1 MDSPV
6 TNPEKNILIIEISV
20 IIMKKLTF
28 SLFLLAGVS
37 SLNIVTAQSKTNT
50 AAMNLTDKG
59 LDLSMMDKSVRP
71 QDDFYNYVNGSWMKT
86 AKIPSDKPTWGS
98 FNKLAD
104 DTDNNS
110 MTILSS
116 LLKDK
121 FTDGTEGK
129 KIQDLYATYMN
140 MQKRNADGIKPI
152 QANLNKIDAI
162 KNLQDLQNYLISVTK
177 DGENIFYGWGVG
189 ADLKDSNMN
198 VVYLGDAS
206 LGLGRDYY
214 QKVNEKNTEALA
226 EYTKYVASML
236 KELGYKNADAAA
248 KGIVDYEKSIAQ
260 TYLTNEQSRDNTL
273 QYNPETMTQLSSLV
287 KNVDIPGYLKKVG
300 VNTDKVI
307 IGELGYYKNLDKFI
321 NAQKLPVIKDY
332 LKFHMI
338 HGSASYLSEKI
349 GDMRFAFYG
358 KYLRGQQ
365 EQRALN
371 KRGYE
376 LINGSLGEA
385 FGKLYVE
392 KYFPAEAKAQMVE
405 LIDYLKKSFAVHINN
420 LAWMSSVT
428 KEKAMQKLN
437 KFTVKVAYPDKWKDY
452 SKLNIIPE
460 SKGGSLYGNL
470 QNIAE
475 WQYNKD
481 LAKIGKPVDKTEWG
495 MTPQTVNAYYN
506 PVNNEIVFPAAIL
519 QPPFFNPK
527 ADAAVNFGGIGAVIG
542 HEMSHGFDDSG
553 AQFDADG
560 NLVDWWTPED
570 KANFEKATKALAAQY
585 DKYEPVKGTMVNGT
599 FTNGENIADLGG
611 VNIAYDALQMYLK
624 DHGNPG
630 PISGYTQD
638 QRFFLSWATVWRTLS
653 SEKYMINQVKT
664 DPHSPGYFRSFG
676 PLTNVDAF
684 YKAFD
689 VKPGDKLYKAPQDRI
704 KIW

>member
-1 MDSPV
+1 
-6 TNPEKNILIIEISV
+6 
-20 IIMKKLTF
+20 MKKLTLALIF
-28 SLFLLAGVS
+28 LAGVYTQHAEAQ
-37 SLNIVTAQSKTNT
+37 TAGTGP
-50 AAMNLTDKG
+50 DKG
-59 LDLSMMDKSVRP
+59 LDLSLMDKSVRP
-71 QDDFYNYVNGSWMKT
+71 QDDFYNYVSGTWMKT

-98 FNKLAD
+98 FNKLAE

-110 MTILSS
+110 MKILNS

-121 FTDGTEGK
+121 FPEGSEGK
-129 KIQDLYATYMN
+129 KIQDLYASYMN
-140 MQKRNADGIKPI
+140 LQKRNADGIKPI
-152 QANLNKIDAI
+152 QGNLNKIDAI
-162 KNLQDLQNYLISVTK
+162 KNLKDLQNYLTSVTK
-177 DGENIFYGWGVG
+177 EGENNFYGWGVY
-189 ADLKDSNMN
+189 ADLKDSKMN
-198 VVYLGDAS
+198 AVYLGDAS

-214 QKVNEKNTEALA
+214 QKENEKNTEAIA
-226 EYTKYVASML
+226 EYQKYVASML
-236 KELGYKNADAAA
+236 TELGYKNADAAA
-248 KGIVDYEKSIAQ
+248 KGIVDYEKSIAK

-273 QYNPETMTQLSSLV
+273 QYNPQTMAELTALV
-287 KNVDIPGYLKKVG
+287 KNVNLPEYLKKVG
-300 VNTDKVI
+300 VNTEKVI
-307 IGELGYYKNLDKFI
+307 IGELGYYKNFDKLVS
-321 NAQKLPVIKDY
+321 AQNLPVIKDY

-338 HGSASYLSEKI
+338 NGSASYLSEKL

-371 KRGYE
+371 KRGFE
-376 LINGSLGEA
+376 LINSTLGEA

-405 LIDYLKKSFAVHINN
+405 LIDYLKKSFAVHIND
-420 LAWMSSVT
+420 LSWMSSAT
-428 KEKAMQKLN
+428 KGKALEKLN

-452 SKLNIIPE
+452 SKLSILSEN
-460 SKGGSLYGNL
+460 KGGNLYANL
-470 QNIAE
+470 QNITTWRYE
-475 WQYNKD
+475 KD
-481 LAKIGKPVDKTEWG
+481 LAKIGKAVDKSEWG

-519 QPPFFNPK
+519 QPPFFNPQ

-570 KANFEKATKALAAQY
+570 KANFEKATKTLAAQY
-585 DKYEPVKGTMVNGT
+585 DKYEPVKGTFVNGT

-611 VNIAYDALQMYLK
+611 VNIAYDALQLYLK
-624 DHGNPG
+624 DKGNPG
-630 PISGYTQD
+630 EISGYTQD

-653 SEKYMINQVKT
+653 SEKYMVNQVKT

-676 PLTNVDAF
+676 PLINVDAF

-689 VKPGDKLYKAPQDRI
+689 VKQGDKLYKSPEERI

>member
-1 MDSPV
+1 
-6 TNPEKNILIIEISV
+6 
-20 IIMKKLTF
+20 MKKLTL
-28 SLFLLAGVS
+28 SLFLLAGICSQNVS
-37 SLNIVTAQSKTNT
+37 AQSADN
-50 AAMNLTDKG
+50 G
-59 LDLSMMDKSVRP
+59 LDLSLMDKSVRP
-71 QDDFYNYVNGSWMKT
+71 QDDFYNFVSGTWMKT

-110 MTILSS
+110 MTILNS

-121 FTDGTEGK
+121 FADGTEGK

-152 QANLNKIDAI
+152 QADLNKIDAI
-162 KNLQDLQNYLISVTK
+162 KNLADLQNYLISVTK
-177 DGENIFYGWGVG
+177 DGENTFYGWGVD
-189 ADLKDSNMN
+189 ADLKNSKMN
-198 VVYLGDAS
+198 AVYLGNAS

-236 KELGYKNADAAA
+236 KEIGYKNADAAA
-248 KGIVDYEKSIAQ
+248 KGIVAYEKSIAQ

-273 QYNPETMTQLSSLV
+273 QYNPETMSQLSGLV
-287 KNVDIPGYLKKVG
+287 KNVDLPGYLKKVG
-300 VNTDKVI
+300 VSADKVI

-321 NAQKLPVIKDY
+321 STQNLPVIKDY
-332 LKFHMI
+332 LKFHLV
-338 HGSASYLSEKI
+338 HGNASYLSEKL
-349 GDMRFAFYG
+349 GDTKFAFYG

-376 LINGSLGEA
+376 LINGTLGEA
-385 FGKLYVE
+385 FGKLYVD

-405 LIDYLKKSFAVHINN
+405 LIDYLKKSFAVHING
-420 LAWMSSVT
+420 LAWMSSTT
-428 KEKAMQKLN
+428 KVKAMEKLN

-452 SKLNIIPE
+452 SKLDIVSE
-460 SKGGSLYGNL
+460 AKGGNLYSNL
-470 QNIAE
+470 QNITE

-481 LAKIGKPVDKTEWG
+481 LAKIGKPVDKSEWG

-570 KANFEKATKALAAQY
+570 KANFEKATKALASQY
-585 DKYEPVKGTMVNGT
+585 DKYEPVKGTNVNGT

-624 DHGNPG
+624 DKGNPG
-630 PISGYTQD
+630 TISGYTQD

-653 SEKYMINQVKT
+653 SEKYMVNQVKT

-689 VKPGDKLYKAPQDRI
+689 VKEGDKLYKKPADRI

>member
-1 MDSPV
+1 
-6 TNPEKNILIIEISV
+6 
-20 IIMKKLTF
+20 MKRLTL
-28 SLFLLAGVS
+28 SLFLLAGICSQNTLNAQAKSTKSVS
-37 SLNIVTAQSKTNT
+37 TKDV
-50 AAMNLTDKG
+50 G
-59 LDLSMMDKSVRP
+59 LDISLMDKSVRP
-71 QDDFYNYVNGSWMKT
+71 QDDFYNYVSGTWMKT

-110 MTILSS
+110 MTILNS

-121 FTDGTEGK
+121 FADGSEGK

-140 MQKRNADGIKPI
+140 MEKRNADGIKPI
-152 QANLNKIDAI
+152 QENINKIDAI
-162 KNLQDLQNYLISVTK
+162 KNLTDLQNYLTSVTK
-177 DGENIFYGWGVG
+177 EGDNTFYSWGVYS
-189 ADLKDSNMN
+189 DLKDSNMN
-198 VVYLGDAS
+198 AVYLGDAS
-206 LGLGRDYY
+206 LGMGRDYY
-214 QKVNEKNTEALA
+214 QKVDVKNTEALA
-226 EYTKYVASML
+226 EYQKYVASML

-248 KGIVDYEKSIAQ
+248 KGVVDYEKSIAKNL
-260 TYLTNEQSRDNTL
+260 LTNEQSRDNTL
-273 QYNPETMTQLSSLV
+273 QYNPKTIAELSSLV
-287 KNVDIPGYLKKVG
+287 KNVDLASYLKKVG
-300 VNTDKVI
+300 VNTDRVI
-307 IGELGYYKNLDKFI
+307 IGEIGYYKNFDQLVNEK
-321 NAQKLPVIKDY
+321 NLPVIKDY

-338 HGSASYLSEKI
+338 NGGASYLSEKL
-349 GDMRFAFYG
+349 GDTKFAFYG

-420 LAWMSSVT
+420 LAWMSSTT

-437 KFTVKVAYPDKWKDY
+437 KFTVKVAYPDTWKDY
-452 SKLNIIPE
+452 SKLTITPE
-460 SKGGSLYGNL
+460 SKGGNLYSNL

-481 LAKIGKPVDKTEWG
+481 LAKIGKSVDKTEWG

-506 PVNNEIVFPAAIL
+506 PVYNEIVFPAAIL

-542 HEMSHGFDDSG
+542 HEISHGFDDSG
-553 AQFDADG
+553 AQFDAEG

-585 DKYEPVKGTMVNGT
+585 DKYEPVKGTFVNGT

-624 DHGNPG
+624 DKGNPG
-630 PISGYTQD
+630 VISGYTQD

-689 VKPGDKLYKAPQDRI
+689 VKPGDKLYKKPEDRI

>member
-1 MDSPV
+1 
-6 TNPEKNILIIEISV
+6 
-20 IIMKKLTF
+20 MKKLTL
-28 SLFLLAGVS
+28 SLVLLAGTFAVQAQKAVKPAGENGLE
-37 SLNIVTAQSKTNT
+37 LNY
-50 AAMNLTDKG
+50 
-59 LDLSMMDKSVRP
+59 MDKNVRP
-71 QDDFYNYVNGSWMKT
+71 QDDFYNFVNGSWMKT

-110 MTILSS
+110 MTILNS

-121 FTDGTEGK
+121 FAEGSEGK

-140 MQKRNADGIKPI
+140 MDKRNADGIKPI
-152 QANLNKIDAI
+152 QENINKIDKI
-162 KNLQDLQNYLISVTK
+162 KNLADLQNYLVSVTRE
-177 DGENIFYGWGVG
+177 GENKFYGWGVYS
-189 ADLKDSNMN
+189 DLKNSNMN
-198 VVYLGDAS
+198 AVYLGDAS
-206 LGLGRDYY
+206 LGMGRDYY
-214 QKVNEKNTEALA
+214 QKADSKNTEALA
-226 EYTKYVASML
+226 EYQKYVASML
-236 KELGYKNADAAA
+236 KELGYTNADAAA
-248 KGIVDYEKSIAQ
+248 KEIVDYEKSIAKNL
-260 TYLTNEQSRDNTL
+260 LTNEQSRDNTL
-273 QYNPETMTQLSSLV
+273 QYNPKTMAELKTLV
-287 KNVDIPGYLKKVG
+287 KNVDIPAYLAKVG
-300 VNTDKVI
+300 VKTDRVI
-307 IGELGYYKNLDKFI
+307 ISELGYYKNFDQLVNEK
-321 NAQKLPVIKDY
+321 NLPVIKDY

-338 HGSASYLSEKI
+338 NGNASYLSQKLGDEK
-349 GDMRFAFYG
+349 FAFYG

-371 KRGYE
+371 KRGFE

-405 LIDYLKKSFAVHINN
+405 LIDYLKKSFAVHING
-420 LAWMSSVT
+420 LAWMSSTT
-428 KEKAMQKLN
+428 KVKALEKLN
-437 KFTVKVAYPDKWKDY
+437 KFTVKVAYPDQWKDY
-452 SKLNIIPE
+452 SKLNILSE
-460 SKGGSLYGNL
+460 AKGGNLYKNL
-470 QNIAE
+470 QNVGE
-475 WQYNKD
+475 WQYTKD

-553 AQFDADG
+553 AQFDAQG

-570 KANFEKATKALAAQY
+570 KANFEKATKSLAAQY
-585 DKYEPVKGTMVNGT
+585 DKYEPVKGTFVNGT

-624 DHGNPG
+624 DKGNPG
-630 PISGYTQD
+630 NISGYTQE

-689 VKPGDKLYKAPQDRI
+689 VKKGDKLYKAPEERI

>member
-1 MDSPV
+1 
-6 TNPEKNILIIEISV
+6 
-20 IIMKKLTF
+20 MKKLTL
-28 SLFLLAGVS
+28 SLALLAGIGSQMV
-37 SLNIVTAQSKTNT
+37 NAQ
-50 AAMNLTDKG
+50 AADKG
-59 LDLSMMDKSVRP
+59 LDLSLMDKSVRP
-71 QDDFYNYVNGSWMKT
+71 QDDFYNYVSGTWMKT

-98 FNKLAD
+98 FNKLAE

-110 MTILSS
+110 MTILNS

-121 FTDGTEGK
+121 FADGTEGK

-140 MQKRNADGIKPI
+140 MTKRNADGIKPI

-162 KNLQDLQNYLISVTK
+162 KNVNDLQNYLISVTK
-177 DGENIFYGWGVG
+177 EGENNFYGWGVD
-189 ADLKDSNMN
+189 ADLKDSKMN
-198 VVYLGDAS
+198 AVYLGSAS

-236 KELGYKNADAAA
+236 KELGYKNADVAA

-273 QYNPETMTQLSSLV
+273 QYNPKTMAELTALV
-287 KNVDIPGYLKKVG
+287 KNVNLPAYLKAVG

-321 NAQKLPVIKDY
+321 NAQNLPVIKDY

-338 HGSASYLSEKI
+338 HGSASYLSEKL

-376 LINGSLGEA
+376 LINGTLGEA

-405 LIDYLKKSFAVHINN
+405 LIDYLKKSFAVHING
-420 LAWMSSVT
+420 LTWMSSTT
-428 KEKAMQKLN
+428 KQKAMEKLN

-452 SKLNIIPE
+452 SKLNITSE
-460 SKGGSLYGNL
+460 AKGGNLYANL
-470 QNIAE
+470 QNISE

-585 DKYEPVKGTMVNGT
+585 DKYEPVKGTFVNGT

-624 DHGNPG
+624 DKGNPG
-630 PISGYTQD
+630 QISGYTQD

-653 SEKYMINQVKT
+653 SEKYMVNQVKT

-676 PLTNVDAF
+676 PIINVDAF

-689 VKPGDKLYKAPQDRI
+689 VKQGDKLYKAPADRI

>member
-1 MDSPV
+1 
-6 TNPEKNILIIEISV
+6 
-20 IIMKKLTF
+20 MKKLTL
-28 SLFLLAGVS
+28 SLFLLAGVCS
-37 SLNIVTAQSKTNT
+37 QIVNAQASAVKTVAN
-50 AAMNLTDKG
+50 TDKG
-59 LDLSMMDKSVRP
+59 LDISLMDKSVRP
-71 QDDFYNYVNGSWMKT
+71 QDDFYNYVSGTWMKT

-110 MTILSS
+110 MTILNS

-121 FTDGTEGK
+121 FADGTEGK

-152 QANLNKIDAI
+152 QENINKIDAI
-162 KNLQDLQNYLISVTK
+162 KNLNDLQNYLTSVTK
-177 DGENIFYGWGVG
+177 EGENTLYGWGID
-189 ADLKDSNMN
+189 ADLKDSKMN
-198 VVYLGDAS
+198 AVYLGNAS

-273 QYNPETMTQLSSLV
+273 QYNPKTMAELKTLV
-287 KNVDIPGYLKKVG
+287 KGVDLPTYLKKVG
-300 VNTDKVI
+300 ISSDKVI
-307 IGELGYYKNLDKFI
+307 IGELGYYKNFDKLVSAE
-321 NAQKLPVIKDY
+321 NLPIIKDY

-338 HGSASYLSEKI
+338 HGSSSYLSEKL
-349 GDMRFAFYG
+349 GDMKFAFYG

-376 LINGSLGEA
+376 LINGTLGEA

-405 LIDYLKKSFAVHINN
+405 LIDYLKKSFAVHING
-420 LAWMSSVT
+420 LTWMSSTT

-452 SKLNIIPE
+452 SKLNITSE
-460 SKGGSLYGNL
+460 AKGGNLYSNL
-470 QNIAE
+470 QSITE

-585 DKYEPVKGTMVNGT
+585 DKYEPVKGTFVNGT

-624 DHGNPG
+624 DKGNPG
-630 PISGYTQD
+630 AISGYTQE

-653 SEKYMINQVKT
+653 SEKYMVNQVKT

-676 PLTNVDAF
+676 PLINVDAF

-689 VKPGDKLYKAPQDRI
+689 VKQGDKLYKAPQDRI

>member
-1 MDSPV
+1 
-6 TNPEKNILIIEISV
+6 
-20 IIMKKLTF
+20 MKKITL
-28 SLFLLAGVS
+28 SLFLIAGICTQTTMS
-37 SLNIVTAQSKTNT
+37 AQAK
-50 AAMNLTDKG
+50 AAKVAVNNTDKG
-59 LDLSMMDKSVRP
+59 LDLSLMDTSVRP
-71 QDDFYNYVNGSWMKT
+71 QDDFYNYVSGTWMKT

-98 FNKLAD
+98 FNKLAE

-110 MTILSS
+110 MTILNS

-121 FTDGTEGK
+121 FADGSEGK

-140 MQKRNADGIKPI
+140 MEKRNADGIKPI
-152 QANLNKIDAI
+152 QNNLNKIDAI
-162 KNLQDLQNYLISVTK
+162 KSMADLQNYLISVTK
-177 DGENIFYGWGVG
+177 EGENTLYGWGID
-189 ADLKDSNMN
+189 ADLKDSKMN
-198 VVYLGDAS
+198 AVYLGNAS

-214 QKVNEKNTEALA
+214 QKVNEKNTEAIA
-226 EYTKYVASML
+226 EYQKYVASML
-236 KELGYKNADAAA
+236 KELGYKNADEAA
-248 KGIVDYEKSIAQ
+248 KGIVNFEKSIAN

-273 QYNPETMTQLSSLV
+273 QYNPKTMAELSTLV
-287 KNVDIPGYLKKVG
+287 KGVDIPGYLKKVG
-300 VNTDKVI
+300 VNSDKVI
-307 IGELGYYKNLDKFI
+307 ISELGYYKDFDKLI
-321 NAQKLPVIKDY
+321 NAQNLSVIKDY

-338 HGSASYLSEKI
+338 HGSASYLSENLGNMK
-349 GDMRFAFYG
+349 FAFYG

-371 KRGYE
+371 KRGFE
-376 LINGSLGEA
+376 LINGTLGEA

-420 LAWMSSVT
+420 LAWMSSTT
-428 KEKAMQKLN
+428 KEKAMEKLN

-452 SKLNIIPE
+452 SKLNIISE
-460 SKGGSLYGNL
+460 AKGGNLYQNL
-470 QNIAE
+470 QNIGE

-527 ADAAVNFGGIGAVIG
+527 ADAALNFGGIGAVIG

-560 NLVDWWTPED
+560 NLVDWWTPAD
-570 KANFEKATKALAAQY
+570 KANFEKATKALASQY
-585 DKYEPVKGTMVNGT
+585 DKYEPVKGTFVNGT

-624 DHGNPG
+624 DKGNPG
-630 PISGYTQD
+630 KISGFTQD

-653 SEKYMINQVKT
+653 SEKYMVNQVKT

-676 PLTNVDAF
+676 PLINVDAF

-689 VKPGDKLYKAPQDRI
+689 VKKGDKLYKTPEERI

>member
-1 MDSPV
+1 
-6 TNPEKNILIIEISV
+6 
-20 IIMKKLTF
+20 MKKLTL
-28 SLFLLAGVS
+28 SLVLLAGTFAVQAQKS
-37 SLNIVTAQSKTNT
+37 AKTVTETGLELNY
-50 AAMNLTDKG
+50 
-59 LDLSMMDKSVRP
+59 MDKNVRP

-110 MTILSS
+110 MTILNS

-121 FTDGTEGK
+121 FADGSEGK

-140 MQKRNADGIKPI
+140 MEKRNADGIKPI
-152 QANLNKIDAI
+152 QANISKIDAI
-162 KNLQDLQNYLISVTK
+162 KNLTDLQNYLASVTK
-177 DGENIFYGWGVG
+177 EGENNFYGWGVYS
-189 ADLKDSNMN
+189 DLKNSNMN
-198 VVYLGDAS
+198 AVYLGDAS
-206 LGLGRDYY
+206 LGMGRDYY
-214 QKVNEKNTEALA
+214 QKVDAKNTEALA
-226 EYTKYVASML
+226 DYEKYVASML
-236 KELGYKNADAAA
+236 KELGYTNADAAA
-248 KGIVDYEKSIAQ
+248 KGIVEYEKSIAKNL
-260 TYLTNEQSRDNTL
+260 LTNEQSRDNTL
-273 QYNPETMTQLSSLV
+273 QYNPKTMSELKTLV
-287 KNVDIPGYLKKVG
+287 KNVDLPAYLKKVG
-300 VNTDKVI
+300 VDTDRVI
-307 IGELGYYKNLDKFI
+307 ISELGYYKNFDQLV
-321 NAQKLPVIKDY
+321 NAKTLPVIKDY

-338 HGSASYLSEKI
+338 SGNASYLSQKL
-349 GDMRFAFYG
+349 GDMKFAFYG
-358 KYLRGQQ
+358 KNLRGQQ

-371 KRGYE
+371 KRGFE

-405 LIDYLKKSFAVHINN
+405 LIDYLKKSFVVHING
-420 LAWMSSVT
+420 LSWMSSTT
-428 KEKAMQKLN
+428 KVKALEKLN

-452 SKLNIIPE
+452 SKLKITSE
-460 SKGGSLYGNL
+460 SKGGNLYANL
-470 QNIAE
+470 QNIGE
-475 WQYNKD
+475 WQYGKS
-481 LAKIGKPVDKTEWG
+481 LEKIGKPVDKTEWG

-542 HEMSHGFDDSG
+542 HEISHGFDDSG

-585 DKYEPVKGTMVNGT
+585 DKYEPVKGTFVNGT

-624 DHGNPG
+624 DKGNPG
-630 PISGYTQD
+630 VISGYTQD

-664 DPHSPGYFRSFG
+664 DPHSPGYFRSFA
-676 PLTNVDAF
+676 PLMNVDAF

-689 VKPGDKLYKAPQDRI
+689 VKKGDKLYKAPEERI

>member
-1 MDSPV
+1 
-6 TNPEKNILIIEISV
+6 
-20 IIMKKLTF
+20 MKKLTL
-28 SLFLLAGVS
+28 SLFLLAGVC
-37 SLNIVTAQSKTNT
+37 SLNTVNGQAKAVKTAVNS
-50 AAMNLTDKG
+50 TDKG
-59 LDLSMMDKSVRP
+59 LDLSLMDTSVRP
-71 QDDFYNYVNGSWMKT
+71 QDDFYNYVSGTWMKT

-110 MTILSS
+110 MTILNS

-121 FTDGTEGK
+121 FADGSEGK

-152 QANLNKIDAI
+152 QGNLNKIDAI
-162 KNLQDLQNYLISVTK
+162 KNLADLQNYLVSVTK
-177 DGENIFYGWGVG
+177 DGENTLYGWGVD
-189 ADLKDSNMN
+189 ADLKDSKMN
-198 VVYLGDAS
+198 AVYLGDAS

-226 EYTKYVASML
+226 EYQKYVASML

-273 QYNPETMTQLSSLV
+273 QYNPKTMAELSTLV
-287 KNVDIPGYLKKVG
+287 KGVDIPAYLKKVG

-307 IGELGYYKNLDKFI
+307 IGEIGYYKSFDKLV
-321 NAQKLPVIKDY
+321 NAQNLPVIKDY

-338 HGSASYLSEKI
+338 HGSASYLSEKL
-349 GDMRFAFYG
+349 GNMRFDFYG

-371 KRGYE
+371 KRGFE
-376 LINGSLGEA
+376 LINGTLGEA

-420 LAWMSSVT
+420 LAWMSSTT
-428 KEKAMQKLN
+428 KEKAMNKLN

-452 SKLNIIPE
+452 SKLDIVSE
-460 SKGGSLYGNL
+460 AKGGNLYSNL
-470 QNIAE
+470 QNISE

-481 LAKIGKPVDKTEWG
+481 LAKIGKAVDKTEWG

-570 KANFEKATKALAAQY
+570 KANFEKATKALASQY
-585 DKYEPVKGTMVNGT
+585 DKYEPVKGTFVNGT

-624 DHGNPG
+624 DKGNPG
-630 PISGYTQD
+630 KISGFSQD

-653 SEKYMINQVKT
+653 SEKYMVNQVKT

-676 PLTNVDAF
+676 PLINVDAF

-689 VKPGDKLYKAPQDRI
+689 VKKGDKLYKTPEDRI

>member
-1 MDSPV
+1 
-6 TNPEKNILIIEISV
+6 
-20 IIMKKLTF
+20 MKKLTL
-28 SLFLLAGVS
+28 SLFLLAGVCS
-37 SLNIVTAQSKTNT
+37 QNTLNAQAKSTKSVS
-50 AAMNLTDKG
+50 ATDTG
-59 LDLSMMDKSVRP
+59 LDISLMDKSVRP
-71 QDDFYNYVNGSWMKT
+71 QDDFYNYVSGTWMKT

-110 MTILSS
+110 MTILNS

-121 FTDGTEGK
+121 FADGSEGK

-140 MQKRNADGIKPI
+140 MDKRNADGIKPI
-152 QANLNKIDAI
+152 QENINKIDAI
-162 KNLQDLQNYLISVTK
+162 KNLTDLQNYLTAVTK
-177 DGENIFYGWGVG
+177 DGDNTFYGWGVYS
-189 ADLKDSNMN
+189 DLKDSNMN
-198 VVYLGDAS
+198 AVYLGDAS
-206 LGLGRDYY
+206 LGMGRDYY
-214 QKVNEKNTEALA
+214 QKVDVKNTEALA
-226 EYTKYVASML
+226 EYQKYVASML

-248 KGIVDYEKSIAQ
+248 KGVVDYEKSIAKHL
-260 TYLTNEQSRDNTL
+260 LTNEQSRDNTL
-273 QYNPETMTQLSSLV
+273 QYNPKTIAELSTLV
-287 KNVDIPGYLKKVG
+287 KNIDLASYLKKVG
-300 VNTDKVI
+300 VNTDRVI
-307 IGELGYYKNLDKFI
+307 IGELGYYKSFDQLV
-321 NAQKLPVIKDY
+321 NAKNLPVIKDY

-338 HGSASYLSEKI
+338 NGGASYLSEKL
-349 GDMRFAFYG
+349 GDTKFAFYG

-405 LIDYLKKSFAVHINN
+405 LIDYLKKSFAVHING
-420 LAWMSSVT
+420 LTWMSSTT
-428 KEKAMQKLN
+428 KEKAMTKLN
-437 KFTVKVAYPDKWKDY
+437 KFTVKVAYPDTWKDY
-452 SKLNIIPE
+452 SKLNITPE
-460 SKGGSLYGNL
+460 SKGGNLYANL

-506 PVNNEIVFPAAIL
+506 PVYNEIVFPAAIL

-542 HEMSHGFDDSG
+542 HEISHGFDDSG
-553 AQFDADG
+553 AQFDAEG

-585 DKYEPVKGTMVNGT
+585 DKYEPVKGTFVNGT

-624 DHGNPG
+624 DKGNPG
-630 PISGYTQD
+630 VISGYTQD

-653 SEKYMINQVKT
+653 SEKYMVNQVKT

-689 VKPGDKLYKAPQDRI
+689 VKPGDKLYKKPEDRI

>member
-1 MDSPV
+1 
-6 TNPEKNILIIEISV
+6 
-20 IIMKKLTF
+20 MKRLTF
-28 SLFLLAGVS
+28 SLFLLAGVCS
-37 SLNIVTAQSKTNT
+37 QNTLTAQTKSTQAT
-50 AAMNLTDKG
+50 AQKDNG
-59 LDLSMMDKSVRP
+59 LDISLMDQSVRP
-71 QDDFYNYVNGSWMKT
+71 QDDFYNYVSGSWMKT
-86 AKIPSDKPTWGS
+86 AKIPADKPTWGS

-110 MTILSS
+110 MTILNS

-121 FTDGTEGK
+121 FADGSEGK
-129 KIQDLYATYMN
+129 KIQDLYATYMD
-140 MQKRNADGIKPI
+140 MKKRNADGIKPI
-152 QANLNKIDAI
+152 GENIKKIDAI
-162 KNLQDLQNYLISVTK
+162 KNLTDLQNYLASVTK
-177 DGENIFYGWGVG
+177 EGDNNFYGWGVY
-189 ADLKDSNMN
+189 ADLKNSNMN
-198 VVYLGDAS
+198 AVYLGDAS

-214 QKVNEKNTEALA
+214 QKVDTKNTEALA
-226 EYTKYVASML
+226 EYEKYVASML
-236 KELGYKNADAAA
+236 SELGYKNSAASA
-248 KGIVDYEKSIAQ
+248 KAIVNYEKSIAKHL
-260 TYLTNEQSRDNTL
+260 LTNEQSRDNTL
-273 QYNPETMTQLSSLV
+273 QYNPKTMAELSALV
-287 KNVDIPGYLKKVG
+287 KNVDLPSYLKKVG
-300 VNTDKVI
+300 VKTDRII
-307 IGELGYYKNLDKFI
+307 IGELDYYKNFDNLV
-321 NAQKLPVIKDY
+321 NAKNLSVIKDY
-332 LKFHMI
+332 LKFHLI
-338 HGSASYLSEKI
+338 NGSANYLSEKL
-349 GDMRFAFYG
+349 GNMKFAFYG

-376 LINGSLGEA
+376 LINSSLGEA

-420 LAWMSSVT
+420 LEWMSAVT
-428 KEKAMQKLN
+428 KEKAMAKLN

-452 SKLNIIPE
+452 SKLNIVPE
-460 SKGGSLYGNL
+460 SKGGNLYANL
-470 QNIAE
+470 QNISE
-475 WQYNKD
+475 WQYNRELEKV
-481 LAKIGKPVDKTEWG
+481 GKPVDKTEWG

-506 PVNNEIVFPAAIL
+506 PVFNEIVFPAAIL

-527 ADAAVNFGGIGAVIG
+527 ADAAVNFGAIGAVIG

-570 KANFEKATKALAAQY
+570 KANFEKATKALASQY
-585 DKYEPVKGTMVNGT
+585 DKYEPVKGTFVNGT

-611 VNIAYDALQMYLK
+611 VSIAYDALQMYLK
-624 DHGNPG
+624 DKGNPG
-630 PISGYTQD
+630 KISGFTQD

-653 SEKYMINQVKT
+653 SEKYMVNQVKT

-689 VKPGDKLYKAPQDRI
+689 VKPGDKLYKKPEERI

>member
-1 MDSPV
+1 
-6 TNPEKNILIIEISV
+6 
-20 IIMKKLTF
+20 MKKLTL
-28 SLFLLAGVS
+28 SLFLLAGICS
-37 SLNIVTAQSKTNT
+37 QNTLNAQAKSTN
-50 AAMNLTDKG
+50 AASTTDKG
-59 LDLSMMDKSVRP
+59 LDLSLMDKTVRP
-71 QDDFYNYVNGSWMKT
+71 QDDFYNFVSGTWMKT

-110 MTILSS
+110 MTILNS

-121 FTDGTEGK
+121 FADGSEGK

-152 QANLNKIDAI
+152 QENISKIDAI
-162 KNLQDLQNYLISVTK
+162 KNLTDLQNYLATVTK
-177 DGENIFYGWGVG
+177 EGDNTFYSWGVYS
-189 ADLKDSNMN
+189 DLKDSNMN
-198 VVYLGDAS
+198 AVYLGDAS
-206 LGLGRDYY
+206 LGMGRDYY
-214 QKVNEKNTEALA
+214 QKVDVKNTEALA
-226 EYTKYVASML
+226 EYQKYVASML
-236 KELGYKNADAAA
+236 KELGYTNADAAA
-248 KGIVDYEKSIAQ
+248 KGVVDYEKSIAKHL
-260 TYLTNEQSRDNTL
+260 LTNEQSRDNTL
-273 QYNPETMTQLSSLV
+273 QYNPKTIAELSSLV
-287 KNVDIPGYLKKVG
+287 KNVDLASYLKKVG
-300 VNTDKVI
+300 VNTDRVI
-307 IGELGYYKNLDKFI
+307 IGEIGYYKNFDQLV
-321 NAQKLPVIKDY
+321 NAKNLPVIKDY

-338 HGSASYLSEKI
+338 NGGASYLSEKL
-349 GDMRFAFYG
+349 GDTKFAFYG

-405 LIDYLKKSFAVHINN
+405 LIDYLKKSFAVHING
-420 LAWMSSVT
+420 LTWMSSTT
-428 KEKAMQKLN
+428 KEKAMTKLN
-437 KFTVKVAYPDKWKDY
+437 KFTVKVAYPDTWKDY
-452 SKLNIIPE
+452 SKLNITPE
-460 SKGGSLYGNL
+460 SKGGNLYANL

-506 PVNNEIVFPAAIL
+506 PVYNEIVFPAAIL

-542 HEMSHGFDDSG
+542 HEISHGFDDSG

-585 DKYEPVKGTMVNGT
+585 DKYEPVKGTFVNGT

-624 DHGNPG
+624 DKGNPG
-630 PISGYTQD
+630 VISGYTQD

-653 SEKYMINQVKT
+653 SEKYMVNQVKT

-689 VKPGDKLYKAPQDRI
+689 VKPGDKLYKKPEDRI